1 MAHTI
6 VNGMHCA
13 YMNVDAYNFCGI
25 ATTDIDNGTILTLG
39 DMKLKTNDGGFEF
52 AVSAATTGDTAE
64 FIAITPEVGYSLEA
78 QIYADPR
85 YFTNK
90 AGKPISVKRLVK
102 GDSIEITADGFT
114 AAPQDTDTYVKVA
127 ANGKLTASTTN
138 SDPFKILATHNMD
151 VGSEIV
157 KTWILMK
164 Q

>member
-39 DMKLKTNDGGFEF
+39 DMKLKDATGGFEF

-64 FIAITPEVGYSLEA
+64 FIAITPEVGYGLEA

-102 GDSIEITADGFT
+102 GDSIEITVDGFT
-114 AAPQDTDTYVKVA
+114 ADPVASTYAKVG
-127 ANGKLTASTTN
+127 ANGKLTGSTTA

>member
-39 DMKLKTNDGGFEF
+39 DMKLKDATGGFEF
-52 AVSAATTGDTAE
+52 AVSAATAGEDAD
-64 FIAITPEVGYSLEA
+64 FIAITPEVGYDLEA

-102 GDSIEITADGFT
+102 GDSIEITVDGFT
-114 AAPQDTDTYVKVA
+114 ADPTAYTYAKVDA
-127 ANGKLTASTTN
+127 SGKLTGSTTA

>member
-39 DMKLKTNDGGFEF
+39 DMKLKDATGGFEF
-52 AVSAATTGDTAE
+52 AVSAATAGGDAD
-64 FIAITPEVGYSLEA
+64 FIAITPEVGYDLEA

-102 GDSIEITADGFT
+102 GDSIEITVDGFT
-114 AAPQDTDTYVKVA
+114 ADPAASTYAKVDA
-127 ANGKLTASTTN
+127 SGKLTGSTTT

>member
-13 YMNVDAYNFCGI
+13 YTNVDAYNFCGI
-25 ATTDIDNGTILTLG
+25 AATDIDNGTILTLG
-39 DMKLKTNDGGFEF
+39 DMKLKDSTGGFEF
-52 AVSAATTGDTAE
+52 TVTAASAGDTAE
-64 FIAITPEVGYSLEA
+64 FIAITPEVGYDLEA

-85 YFTNK
+85 YFYNK

-102 GDSIEITADGFT
+102 GDSIEITVDGFT
-114 AAPQDTDTYVKVA
+114 ADPTTSTYAKVG
-127 ANGKLTASTTN
+127 ANGKLTGSATS

>member
-25 ATTDIDNGTILTLG
+25 ATDDIDNGTILTLG
-39 DMKLKTNDGGFEF
+39 DMKLKGATGGFEF
-52 AVSAATTGDTAE
+52 AVSMATADDTAE

-114 AAPQDTDTYVKVA
+114 VAPNDTDNYVKVGE
-127 ANGKLTASTTN
+127 NGKLTVSSTE
-138 SDPFKILATHNMD
+138 SSPFKILATHNMD

>member
-52 AVSAATTGDTAE
+52 AVTAGGDGE
-64 FIAITPEVGYSLEA
+64 FIAITPEVGYGLEA

-102 GDSIEITADGFT
+102 GDSIEITVDGFT
-114 AAPQDTDTYVKVA
+114 TTPGASDTYATVG
-127 ANGKLTASTTN
+127 ANGKFTSGTTASA
-138 SDPFKILATHNMD
+138 PFKILATHNMD

>member
-39 DMKLKTNDGGFEF
+39 DMKLKDATGGFEF
-52 AVSAATTGDTAE
+52 AVSAATAGGDAD
-64 FIAITPEVGYSLEA
+64 FIAITPEVGYDLEA

-102 GDSIEITADGFT
+102 GDSIEITVDGFT
-114 AAPQDTDTYVKVA
+114 DDPATSTYAKVDA
-127 ANGKLTASTTN
+127 SGKLTGSTTA

>member
-25 ATTDIDNGTILTLG
+25 ATADIDNGTILTLG

-52 AVSAATTGDTAE
+52 AVTAGGDGE
-64 FIAITPEVGYSLEA
+64 FIAITPEVGYSLES

-102 GDSIEITADGFT
+102 GDSIEITVDGFT
-114 AAPQDTDTYVKVA
+114 ADPADSAYAKVDTT
-127 ANGKLTASTTN
+127 GKLTGQAAATGAA
-138 SDPFKILATHNMD
+138 FKVLATHNMD
-151 VGSEIV
+151 VGSEIA

-164 Q
+164 I

>member
-52 AVSAATTGDTAE
+52 SVTAGGDGE
-64 FIAITPEVGYSLEA
+64 FIAITPEVGYGLEA

-102 GDSIEITADGFT
+102 GDSIEITVDGFT
-114 AAPQDTDTYVKVA
+114 TDPATSTYAKVDA
-127 ANGKLTASTTN
+127 SGKLTGSTTN